1 MSAPIVV
8 KLGGGAI
15 ADAHRIAPDLKSLRE
30 EGHAVIVVHGGG
42 AQTSELQRALG
53 DEPTRIAGR
62 RVTDDKALEALKMA
76 VGGKLNI
83 DICST
88 LLAAGAS
95 PIGLNGSSA
104 LLIEAVRRPARV
116 IHGAGDAPVDLGLV
130 GDVAQINLSLIEGLL
145 EAKLIPV
152 IACIG
157 ANADGTIY
165 NINADVVATQLAIA
179 CGARAL
185 VLVSDIVGV
194 LRDPADPASRID
206 SLNQEAARALIKEG
220 VVTGGMIPKLDEAFE
235 ALKQGIG
242 QIHIVG
248 KLTSGELEREIL
260 SPGHI
265 GTVLTP

>member
-1 MSAPIVV
+1 MSPPIVV

-15 ADAHRIAPDLKSLRE
+15 AEADQIAPDLKSLRDRGE
-30 EGHAVIVVHGGG
+30 ALIVVHGGG

-53 DEPTRIAGR
+53 DEPRRIAGR
-62 RVTDDKALEALKMA
+62 RVTDEAALEALKMA

-104 LLIEAVRRPARV
+104 LLIEAVRRPPRV
-116 IHGAGDAPVDLGLV
+116 IHGAGDEPIDLGLV
-130 GDVAQINLSLIEGLL
+130 GDVKQINLGLIEGLL
-145 EAKLIPV
+145 EAKHIPV

-157 ANADGTIY
+157 ADANGTIY

-194 LRDPADPASRID
+194 LRDPTDPASRIG
-206 SLNQEAARALIKEG
+206 SLDHDGARALIEEG
-220 VVTGGMIPKLDEAFE
+220 VVTGGMIPKLDEAFK
-235 ALKQGIG
+235 ALKRGIG

-248 KLTSGELEREIL
+248 KLAPGDLQREIET
-260 SPGHI
+260 PGHV
-265 GTVLTP
+265 GTVLTR

>member
-1 MSAPIVV
+1 VSAPIVV

-15 ADAHRIAPDLKSLRE
+15 ADAHRIAPDLKSLCDGGE
-30 EGHAVIVVHGGG
+30 AVIVVHGGG

-53 DEPTRIAGR
+53 DEPRRIAGR
-62 RVTDDKALEALKMA
+62 RVTDEVALEALKMA

-104 LLIEAVRRPARV
+104 LLIEAIRRPPRV
-116 IHGAGDAPVDLGLV
+116 IRGAGDKPIDLGLV
-130 GDVAQINLSLIEGLL
+130 GDVKQINLALIERLL
-145 EAKLIPV
+145 GANHIPV
-152 IACIG
+152 IACVG
-157 ANADGTIY
+157 ADASGAIY
-165 NINADVVATQLAIA
+165 NINADVVATKLAIA

-194 LRDPADPASRID
+194 LRDPADPGSRIG
-206 SLNQEAARALIKEG
+206 SLDHDAARALIEEG

-242 QIHIVG
+242 QIHIAG
-248 KLTSGELEREIL
+248 KRAPGDLQREIET
-260 SPGHI
+260 PGHI
-265 GTVLTP
+265 GTVLTR